1 MDKKISLLL
10 MEKDPA
16 ACKKM
21 ISEIAKNEDVLA
33 LAGITN
39 NPNRAMQYV
48 FEAHPDAVILGT
60 GGENDDGTEFLKILK
75 AADIARPPFVLALT
89 ESAADGDTAKEYGAD
104 FIMCKTADGDTAREA
119 AELLRITAPVIAE
132 RRAKDGYAEEK
143 HGDDMAE
150 RRLQRRISGELDKLG
165 ISSKAI
171 GYRYLV
177 DAISI
182 IMKKPVPH
190 VCNEVSKKYGK
201 TGNSVERAMQ
211 NAINRAWLS
220 TDKAELAANYTAKIK
235 SAKGMPTIT
244 EFIFYYAQ
252 KLNNEF

>member
-1 MDKKISLLL
+1 MDKKITLLL

-21 ISEIAKNEDVLA
+21 INEIAKNEDVLA

-89 ESAADGDTAKEYGAD
+89 ESTADGDTAKEYGAD

-143 HGDDMAE
+143 QGKAAPPGAVPLDGAYHRQNLRGADNELE
-150 RRLQRRISGELDKLG
+150 RPVFGVAVNHLVALVFDRPLTRRVLHCLTPYSRSVCPRRARL
-165 ISSKAI
+165 
-171 GYRYLV
+171 
-177 DAISI
+177 
-182 IMKKPVPH
+182 
-190 VCNEVSKKYGK
+190 
-201 TGNSVERAMQ
+201 
-211 NAINRAWLS
+211 
-220 TDKAELAANYTAKIK
+220 
-235 SAKGMPTIT
+235 
-244 EFIFYYAQ
+244 
-252 KLNNEF
+252 